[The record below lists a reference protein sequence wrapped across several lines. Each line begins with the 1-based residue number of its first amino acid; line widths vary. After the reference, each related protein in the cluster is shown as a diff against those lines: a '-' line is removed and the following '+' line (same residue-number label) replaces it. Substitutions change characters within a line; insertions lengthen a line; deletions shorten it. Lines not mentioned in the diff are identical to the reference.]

1 MTIYKVICKV
11 QRQMRVFYASSYMGA
26 GMIADLFD
34 DIVGIER
41 IDDVRDAYAHD
52 RLTDS
57 FWALVAHFRKN
68 SDWSDIKEIC
78 DRATGYG
85 RPDWCHSESC

>member
-34 DIVGIER
+34 DVVGIER
-41 IDDVRDAYAHD
+41 IDDIPDAYAHD
-52 RLTDS
+52 RLSDS
-57 FWALVAHFRKN
+57 YWALVDHFRKS

-85 RPDWCHSESC
+85 RPDWCLRESC